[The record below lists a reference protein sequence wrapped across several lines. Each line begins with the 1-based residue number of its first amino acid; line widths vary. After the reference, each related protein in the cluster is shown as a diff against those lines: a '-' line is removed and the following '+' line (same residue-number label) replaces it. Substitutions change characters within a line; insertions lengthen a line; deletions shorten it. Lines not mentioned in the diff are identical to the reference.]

1 LYPKAKAIN
10 PRSGVSPDEDR
21 RWVVVH
27 DAARDHY
34 QLPIALAEAGVLE
47 RFVTDW
53 YTPLDK
59 PLWRR
64 FANTRIGKSAFGVSQ
79 RFQPELP
86 SCLTADKKLSFLA
99 EYGRCRLLHQ
109 RSLDEVRGEKAGR
122 HAASIANDHGSHLL
136 ATSYCA
142 ADAFE
147 QLNPDLK
154 RVLFQV
160 HPQPRFLRSLY
171 ASQMECDPDYAGLIN
186 EPELI
191 VSEENLARWEQE
203 SRLADH
209 ILCASTFTRQSLE
222 VSGIAPNKISVIP
235 YGVNTDTFQLS
246 YPSGDGPINVLYVG
260 QKVARKGLR
269 VLLRIWQELQPADA
283 RLVLAGGHVRDKSIL
298 KGFEELFTET
308 ARIGARDLVRLY
320 QQADI
325 FVLPS
330 LAEGFG
336 HVYLEALSCG
346 VPVIC
351 TDNTGGADII
361 RNGESGWILPAGD
374 PGALADCLSWALS
387 HRRQLREMRE
397 AARAVAEKYSWHRFR
412 ESIRAALLASTAQSH
427 LCSVSYSEAGYERST
442 AVKDFA

>member
-1 LYPKAKAIN
+1 LYRKVKSN
-10 PRSGVSPDEDR
+10 NSRSGVSTDENQ

-53 YTPLDK
+53 YTPLDE
-59 PLWRR
+59 PLWQR
-64 FANTRIGKSAFGVSQ
+64 FANTRIGKSAFGVSK
-79 RFQPELP
+79 RFHPELP
-86 SCLTADKKLSFLA
+86 SRLTADNKLSFLS
-99 EYGRCRLLHQ
+99 EYVRCRLLRQ
-109 RSLDEVRGEKAGR
+109 RLLDEVKGGKTGR
-122 HAASIANDHGSHLL
+122 HAASIANEHGSNLL

-147 QLNPDLK
+147 QLRPDLK

-171 ASQMECDPDYAGLIN
+171 MSQMECDPDYAGLIN

-191 VSEENLARWEQE
+191 VNQEDLARWEQE

-209 ILCASTFTRQSLE
+209 ILCASTFTRRSLE
-222 VSGIAPNKISVIP
+222 FGGIAPHKISVIP

-269 VLLRIWQELQPADA
+269 VLLRVWQELQPGDA
-283 RLVLAGGHVRDKSIL
+283 RLVLAGGHVRDKSVL
-298 KGFEELFTET
+298 QGFEDLFTET
-308 ARIGARDLVRLY
+308 SRIGTGDLVRRY
-320 QQADI
+320 QEADI

-336 HVYLEALSCG
+336 HVYLEALACG
-346 VPVIC
+346 VPIIC

-361 RNGESGWILPAGD
+361 RNGESGWVLPAGD
-374 PGALADCLSWALS
+374 AAALAECLSWALS

-397 AARAVAEKYSWHRFR
+397 AARAVAEKYSWRRFR
-412 ESIRAALLASTAQSH
+412 ESIRVALLSTAAQSH
-427 LCSVSYSEAGYERST
+427 LCSGAYSEASYERPAT
-442 AVKDFA
+442 VRDFA